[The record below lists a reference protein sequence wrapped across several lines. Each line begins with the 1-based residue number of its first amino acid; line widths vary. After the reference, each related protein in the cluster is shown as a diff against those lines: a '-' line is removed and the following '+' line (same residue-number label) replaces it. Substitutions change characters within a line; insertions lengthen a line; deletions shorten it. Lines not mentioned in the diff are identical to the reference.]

1 MRLPNKLFGDCFEYN
16 NNSFIDEQKQYCDN
30 KQKWILLLSKDN
42 KPTIPYKKRVFAYS
56 NDSFSR
62 TMKEK
67 CPALTSWIT
76 DAIKKNVK
84 EFTRENRI
92 YLCRLGIY

>member
-1 MRLPNKLFGDCFEYN
+1 MRLPNKLFGDCFKYN

-30 KQKWILLLSKDN
+30 KQKWVLLLSKDN

-62 TMKEK
+62 TMKEN
-67 CPALTSWIT
+67 ALLLPIGLPMLLRKMSKGSPGKT
-76 DAIKKNVK
+76 
-84 EFTRENRI
+84 EFI
-92 YLCRLGIY
+92 YAA